1 MIYSPHIERVQERE
15 LPEPFFN
22 THTMTF
28 TVYQRQVSTGQMSRV
43 VEDYIEQEKGIRIVV
58 RPMVGETVAHLYGI
72 PPSTSIEKQLLLRAY
87 AWAKDH
93 LKQ

>member
-1 MIYSPHIERVQERE
+1 MA
-15 LPEPFFN
+15 FGF
-22 THTMTF
+22 TF
-28 TVYQRQVSTGQMSRV
+28 EAGGFTNHDPPNGVSIAQMSRV
-43 VEDYIEQEKGIRIVV
+43 VENYIEQEKGVRIVV

-72 PPSTSIEKQLLLRAY
+72 PPSTSIEKQLLFRAY